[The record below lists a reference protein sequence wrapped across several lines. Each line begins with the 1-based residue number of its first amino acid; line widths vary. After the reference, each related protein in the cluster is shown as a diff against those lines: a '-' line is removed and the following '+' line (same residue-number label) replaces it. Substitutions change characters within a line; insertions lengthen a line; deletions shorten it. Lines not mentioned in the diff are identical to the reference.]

1 MNWTLVTMN
10 KDYSRAQVGRPVRLL
25 ALTIECLL
33 VACGDANPRQGPG
46 ALWLHE
52 RDKVRCVDVQSITFV
67 ASRWVR
73 YVEAGETKETGVP
86 LDYRRGETCRLN

>member
-1 MNWTLVTMN
+1 MT
-10 KDYSRAQVGRPVRLL
+10 DDSAGVGPVERGVRPL
-25 ALTIECLL
+25 ALTLACLL
-33 VACGDANPRQGPG
+33 AACGNASPMQGPG

-52 RDKVRCVDVQSITFV
+52 RGTVRCVNVQSINFV

-86 LDYRRGETCRLN
+86 LDYRRGEACPAA

>member
-1 MNWTLVTMN
+1 MKDETLPP
-10 KDYSRAQVGRPVRLL
+10 ALAGQVERRVRPLALLL
-25 ALTIECLL
+25 ACLL
-33 VACGDANPRQGPG
+33 AACGDASPMQGTG

-52 RDKVRCVDVQSITFV
+52 RGMVRCVNVQRITFV

-86 LDYRRGETCRLN
+86 LDYRRGETCPAA

>member
-1 MNWTLVTMN
+1 M
-10 KDYSRAQVGRPVRLL
+10 
-25 ALTIECLL
+25 
-33 VACGDANPRQGPG
+33 QGPG

-52 RDKVRCVDVQSITFV
+52 RDKVRCVNVKSINYM

-86 LDYRRGETCRLN
+86 LDYRRGETCPAA

>member
-1 MNWTLVTMN
+1 MKFPAVWTPLE
-10 KDYSRAQVGRPVRLL
+10 RGVGPL
-25 ALTIECLL
+25 ALTLACMLIG
-33 VACGDANPRQGPG
+33 CGDASPMQGPG

-52 RDKVRCVDVQSITFV
+52 RDVVRCVNVQSINFV

-86 LDYRRGETCRLN
+86 LNYRRGEACPAA